1 MEGVAMLWFWRKN
14 AQQNTLRRL
23 EKKIEH
29 LEDALQKII
38 NQGFSYDI
46 TIEELNIHD
55 PVLENLTFRFDK
67 LDVKEVSGALNL
79 GTTFGVNVHQKEK
92 KKSERSTQ
100 TRTDGPVVS
109 IKKSPSAAQ
118 ASTRQ
123 APSTSDT
130 ARSKSKETIK
140 SKKKP
145 STPTRNEK
153 NKHESPKTIQINING
168 KSLKAEKK

>member
-1 MEGVAMLWFWRKN
+1 MWFWKKN

-55 PVLENLTFRFDK
+55 PVLENLTFRFDE

-100 TRTDGPVVS
+100 TRTDGPAVS
-109 IKKSPSAAQ
+109 IKKSPIAAQ

-123 APSTSDT
+123 ASST
-130 ARSKSKETIK
+130 AKSKKTIK
-140 SKKKP
+140 SKKNP

-153 NKHESPKTIQINING
+153 NKHESPRTIQINING
-168 KSLKAEKK
+168 KSLNAEKK